1 MNEDYTL
8 ERSERRSFFC
18 PNKVYFEIIRQTGDC
33 MSSSEFVKRAVVE
46 KLVRDYPELSE
57 NLSEYLL

>member
-8 ERSERRSFFC
+8 QRSERRSFFC
-18 PNKVYFEIIRQTGDC
+18 PNKVYFEIIRRTEDC

-46 KLVRDYPELSE
+46 KLIRDYPDLSE
-57 NLSEYLL
+57 EFKSYIS